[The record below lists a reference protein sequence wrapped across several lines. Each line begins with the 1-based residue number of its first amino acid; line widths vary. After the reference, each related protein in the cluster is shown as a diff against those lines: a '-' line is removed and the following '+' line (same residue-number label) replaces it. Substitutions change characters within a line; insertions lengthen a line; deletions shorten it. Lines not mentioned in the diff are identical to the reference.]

1 MIMKLTDIL
10 REIGEASSAPYDY
23 KYSGDLYEAYF
34 TTDKGTPYKVN
45 FGIDEYG
52 EMEIS
57 FGTVDERDNM
67 NYEID
72 TNEGNLFRVMSTV
85 MKIINQAIAQFK
97 PSIISFGATK
107 SDPRRMNMYRK
118 YVVNNIKGYS
128 IAHDKDSFLTL
139 QRDTLK
145 DKLKKTFKITENGM
159 KLTDILREIEGDED
173 GMKQMKVNYDLAV
186 EPADLDKA
194 LAALNDTKNY
204 GIYAQ
209 NMSDRKT
216 LERVFGPSIPSQKA
230 QAAWKDWDSRS
241 EDEKAFKLIDIK
253 NRVPEAWEATQKE
266 TELAYEKWQAEGN
279 DGSINDYLFS
289 LPGKSLPKSLI
300 GTYGK
305 FYYPEKNSENTKKY
319 GGKMEQDVHYV
330 VEDGK
335 IIFPSTL
342 ENPYKTKP
350 YLSKVLKTIMDNAG
364 VDFKLV
370 DVEQDGGETPT
381 TREKTP
387 PPTNTPSVL
396 TLTLDPDKIKGKK
409 PELNAMVKLL
419 QNTYDK
425 NFDYD
430 KENNVIKITNI
441 KPERRNDV
449 RSQFAKFLKTPT
461 PVKENFDFER
471 YQMLRRAGII
481 K

>member
-1 MIMKLTDIL
+1 
-10 REIGEASSAPYDY
+10 
-23 KYSGDLYEAYF
+23 
-34 TTDKGTPYKVN
+34 
-45 FGIDEYG
+45 
-52 EMEIS
+52 
-57 FGTVDERDNM
+57 
-67 NYEID
+67 
-72 TNEGNLFRVMSTV
+72 
-85 MKIINQAIAQFK
+85 
-97 PSIISFGATK
+97 
-107 SDPRRMNMYRK
+107 
-118 YVVNNIKGYS
+118 
-128 IAHDKDSFLTL
+128 
-139 QRDTLK
+139 
-145 DKLKKTFKITENGM
+145 M
-159 KLTDILREIEGDED
+159 KLTDILREIEGEED
-173 GMKQMKVNYDLAV
+173 GMQQVKVRYDLAV

-194 LAALNDTKNY
+194 LAALNDPKNY

-253 NRVPEAWEATQKE
+253 NRVPEAWAATEKEAADGFE
-266 TELAYEKWQAEGN
+266 RWQAEGN
-279 DGSINDYLFS
+279 DGSLNDYLFS
-289 LPGKSLPKSLI
+289 LSGKSLPKSLV

-305 FYYPEKNSENTKKY
+305 NYYPEKNSENQKKY

-330 VEDGK
+330 VKDGK
-335 IIFPSTL
+335 IVFPSTL

-370 DVEQDGGETPT
+370 DVEQDGGEAPKTKEKTAPT
-381 TREKTP
+381 TAT
-387 PPTNTPSVL
+387 TSVL

-409 PELNAMVKLL
+409 PELNNMVKLL
-419 QNTYDK
+419 KNTYDK
-425 NFDYD
+425 DFDYD
-430 KENNVIKITNI
+430 QENNVIKINNI